1 MRNAQRVKWRCGQP
15 KVEKYL
21 TWVMILMTSF
31 SVCVCVFVCLYVYCC
46 YLWWVSYVCSLSC
59 QWDLHINK
67 KITSKREL
75 QTRIRIKYFSS
86 RIIFSFSLN
95 SRCRLTF
102 VWNFHRKF
110 SILPAVS
117 CKAIRLQPDYALN
130 AAPLSPHTP
139 STYTNMRVCVWDI
152 QIYKLCNFMV
162 LRRWMCKN
170 IILHTSMPEAWKCT
184 VYILAFLPRPLLQ
197 AEGGEWS
204 AL

>member
-1 MRNAQRVKWRCGQP
+1 MRNAQRAKWRCGQP

-31 SVCVCVFVCLYVYCC
+31 SVCVFVYCC
-46 YLWWVSYVCSLSC
+46 YLWRVSYVCSLSC

-67 KITSKREL
+67 KRTSKREL
-75 QTRIRIKYFSS
+75 HTRIRIKYFSS
-86 RIIFSFSLN
+86 KIIFSFSLN

-110 SILPAVS
+110 FILPSVLPVS
-117 CKAIRLQPDYALN
+117 CKAIRLQPDYTLN

-139 STYTNMRVCVWDI
+139 STHLQICVCVCVWDI

-184 VYILAFLPRPLLQ
+184 VYILACLPRPLLQ